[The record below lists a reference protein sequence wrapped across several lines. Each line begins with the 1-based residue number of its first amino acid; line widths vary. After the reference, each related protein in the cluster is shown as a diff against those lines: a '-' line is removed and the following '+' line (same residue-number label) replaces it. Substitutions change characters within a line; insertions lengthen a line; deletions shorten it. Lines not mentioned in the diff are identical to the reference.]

1 MKALSNE
8 QMDFFRREGYLM
20 VPDVFERDD
29 LTPLRDEL
37 TGVNVDEELVNLI
50 EYEQAFQAA
59 SQFIRVM
66 SEVGEELMALV

>member
-37 TGVNVDEELVNLI
+37 TGVIDSK
-50 EYEQAFQAA
+50 ARA
-59 SQFIRVM
+59 
-66 SEVGEELMALV
+66 